1 VSRRRPRWLLD
12 AERVDVAIYAAV
24 AATPTPSLDRG
35 MSALTRAADRS
46 GVWIA
51 SAAVMA
57 LARGPLGRRAAVT
70 GLASTAVTSAVV
82 NLAVKPLA
90 RRRRPDVVALG
101 VPLARQ
107 VRMPASR
114 SLPSGHAASA
124 FAFATG
130 AGHVLGPE
138 GAPLRGLAALVAYS
152 RIHTGVHFPGDVV
165 AGSLIGTVCAQA
177 VTQALDRRRG

>member
-1 VSRRRPRWLLD
+1 MSRRRPRWLLD

-51 SAAVMA
+51 SATVMA
-57 LARGPLGRRAAVT
+57 LTRGPLGRRAALT

-90 RRRRPDVVALG
+90 R
-101 VPLARQ
+101 Q
-107 VRMPASR
+107 VRMPTSR